1 MRIKTGRQIARN
13 AEREGPEDLNDA
25 ILEPVRESLRGRRR
39 QAAYKEVIDELD
51 DITDDSDLDDE

>member
-13 AEREGPEDLNDA
+13 AEREGPENLNEA
-25 ILEPVRESLRGRRR
+25 ILEPVRESLRARRR

>member
-1 MRIKTGRQIARN
+1 MRIKTRRQISRN
-13 AEREGPEDLNDA
+13 AEREGLEDLNDA
-25 ILEPVRESLRGRRR
+25 ILEPVRESLRARRR

>member
-25 ILEPVRESLRGRRR
+25 ILEPVRESLMARRR

>member
-13 AEREGPEDLNDA
+13 SEREGPEDLNDA
-25 ILEPVRESLRGRRR
+25 ILEPVRESLRTRRW
-39 QAAYKEVIDELD
+39 QAAYEEVIDGLD

>member
-13 AEREGPEDLNDA
+13 AEREGPEGLNDA
-25 ILEPVRESLRGRRR
+25 ILEPVRESLRARRR
-39 QAAYKEVIDELD
+39 QAAYEEVIDELD

>member
-25 ILEPVRESLRGRRR
+25 ILEPVRELLRARRR
-39 QAAYKEVIDELD
+39 QAAYEKVIDELD
-51 DITDDSDLDDE
+51 HITDDSDLDDE

>member
-25 ILEPVRESLRGRRR
+25 ILEPVRDSLRARRR

>member
-25 ILEPVRESLRGRRR
+25 ILEPVRESLRARRR
-39 QAAYKEVIDELD
+39 QAAYKEVIEELD